1 MINPFKYW
9 WLILIKGLIL
19 LILAF
24 VAFFQ
29 PVTALMGLAFYLGFS
44 LLLTGLSVI
53 TAALINRKSDDS
65 FGWHLSIGI
74 IDVLFAFVL
83 LSNPA
88 ITAAIFPFIVGFWI
102 IVYGIML
109 FANSFQVK
117 KTEEKSWWTETLGGI
132 LTIIIGYLIM
142 SNLIIGALTI
152 TFWIGLAFLL
162 FGVVS
167 ISVAFRLR
175 KIKSIN

>member
-24 VAFFQ
+24 IAFFQ
-29 PVTALMGLAFYLGFS
+29 PVTALMGLALYLGFS

-117 KTEEKSWWTETLGGI
+117 KTGEKSWWTETLGGI